1 MKKNL
6 RIVSAA
12 AAALLAVAPVAAT
25 SVSTVFA
32 DVNTSVAGGPA
43 QSSTDKINWDL
54 SITNVAALNDGD
66 SATKA
71 TATLATP
78 VLPTDAKVTVSQ
90 AKLYMT
96 ADASGTAK
104 SGADITIN
112 QATGNPSSVPTSN
125 DQTVS
130 KGCKYVA
137 LAYVT
142 ITGLKPSTSYY
153 INGSST
159 ATTSDNTGTIANYAV
174 KSAEF
179 TISNADLAGSPYVTE
194 TNDTTKT
201 VLTSGSYALTPADYS
216 VSKLAKALATPA
228 NAVEDST
235 THKKPG
241 KYSAGV
247 TKPNDTTTGKNATAD
262 FVNSEA
268 DVRAAL
274 KAAGITT
281 KGSDETFDKPAAP
294 FVVTLNVRATNGK
307 TTAFPVTVDPNA
319 TTADATYP
327 VINYF
332 NKNTKVPF
340 PKISNPSA
348 ATDDKTSSLTIDN
361 IDDLTYTGNTDPITF
376 NYVPVNG
383 VVDTAAIKRAF
394 TATVNTNNSDKLAVD
409 VDVSKVNTK
418 VAGRYP
424 VVVSATNADKKTTK
438 ITFMLT
444 VGAKGASY
452 KTVQSDG
459 DVPVYKI
466 EGNTVTDTKTTVKN
480 GDQIAIFGDAI
491 KVGDKSYTRI
501 NSADSNLY
509 VETKYVDGSFKPA
522 DKTSKT
528 VMHNAYIYD
537 KDHKRVGTKTL
548 AAYTKVDVLGATT
561 KLADGSL
568 VYQIGDNQYVMADN
582 IDGTV
587 RTLSHNAYVYKTSK
601 KRADSRVLRKGAKVT
616 TYGSPYTFKNG
627 KAYYRIGGPSK
638 QYVKV
643 ANFN

>member
-25 SVSTVFA
+25 SVSTAFAADAGQVTIKPGTGTPVTTNTLDVKIVLNNPGALTTGSSVSDLNATVQPNQGEVNLTNSTSQVFKKDQMNA
-32 DVNTSVAGGPA
+32 DQTDIK
-43 QSSTDKINWDL
+43 SSD
-54 SITNVAALNDGD
+54 
-66 SATKA
+66 A
-71 TATLATP
+71 TAS
-78 VLPTDAKVTVSQ
+78 AKFDT
-90 AKLYMT
+90 
-96 ADASGTAK
+96 
-104 SGADITIN
+104 
-112 QATGNPSSVPTSN
+112 
-125 DQTVS
+125 
-130 KGCKYVA
+130 KGDYYLVVKDFS
-137 LAYVT
+137 
-142 ITGLKPSTSYY
+142 IKGLKP
-153 INGSST
+153 
-159 ATTSDNTGTIANYAV
+159 NTDYTFGKDTVRTNNDGVAYFKTLVSPVITI
-174 KSAEF
+174 
-179 TISNADLAGSPYVTE
+179 G
-194 TNDTTKT
+194 
-201 VLTSGSYALTPADYS
+201 
-216 VSKLAKALATPA
+216 
-228 NAVEDST
+228 DST
-235 THKKPG
+235 TKGAPYVVAVKADGSTDTNAITSGTVPLNSSNNSVNELV
-241 KYSAGV
+241 KAIQKAFAV
-247 TKPNDTTTGKNATAD
+247 KTTLNDATLTHGWT
-262 FVNSEA
+262 NLEG
-268 DVRAAL
+268 DVRAGL
-274 KAAGITT
+274 KTAGITPKT
-281 KGSDETFDKPAAP
+281 DANGSFDIPAAP
-294 FVVTLNVRATNGK
+294 FSITANIYANNGTSGTFVINVNPAG
-307 TTAFPVTVDPNA
+307 TTV
-319 TTADATYP
+319 ADASYP
-327 VINYF
+327 VISYTTS
-332 NKNTKVPF
+332 NKKVQNTPELDANKTG
-340 PKISNPSA
+340 SA
-348 ATDDKTSSLTIDN
+348 NRTIEN
-361 IDDLTYTGNTDPITF
+361 IDDVLDAKGNPISF

-383 VVDTAAIKRAF
+383 VVDTTAIKDAF
-394 TATVNTNNSDKLAVD
+394 TAKVATGNDDTLAVN

-418 VAGRYP
+418 VAGKYP
-424 VVVSATNADKKTTK
+424 VVVSATNADKKTSK
-438 ITFMLT
+438 VTFYIT
-444 VGAKGASY
+444 VGVKGASY

-480 GDQIAIFGDAI
+480 GDQIAVFGDAI

-522 DKTSKT
+522 EKTSKT

>member
-32 DVNTSVAGGPA
+32 DT
-43 QSSTDKINWDL
+43 
-54 SITNVAALNDGD
+54 TNVNVDGGAGSTTADSARFDLTVNNAFKLNNGD
-66 SATKA
+66 SASKLSVSLSKNALPAGANFSYGNVKVYKA
-71 TATLATP
+71 
-78 VLPTDAKVTVSQ
+78 DNVTV
-90 AKLYMT
+90 
-96 ADASGTAK
+96 DGNN
-104 SGADITIN
+104 I
-112 QATGNPSSVPTSN
+112 ATVKKDS
-125 DQTVS
+125 DS
-130 KGCKYVA
+130 KEFSAEQYLNSDSDTFKNGYVA
-137 LAYVT
+137 VISIT
-142 ITGLKPSTSYY
+142 ITGLKAGQKYT
-153 INGSST
+153 INGDEFT
-159 ATTSDNTGTIANYAV
+159 ATASNSIADVKIASPVFHIATQGALGTPYLKDKQGVAVSTGYVPLDPSKYSVQGVYDAIKATY
-174 KSAEF
+174 
-179 TISNADLAGSPYVTE
+179 DLAVTASSGA
-194 TNDTTKT
+194 TN
-201 VLTSGSYALTPADYS
+201 V
-216 VSKLAKALATPA
+216 AKP
-228 NAVEDST
+228 DW
-235 THKKPG
+235 
-241 KYSAGV
+241 
-247 TKPNDTTTGKNATAD
+247 
-262 FVNSEA
+262 VNLKQ
-268 DVRAAL
+268 DIRDGL

-281 KGSDETFDKPAAP
+281 DTNADETFGKPAA
-294 FVVTLNVRATNGK
+294 
-307 TTAFPVTVDPNA
+307 AFPVSVRLIANNGQTNTVVVNVDPNSDKA
-319 TTADATYP
+319 DETFPVISYHVKGDTTAQAKQVPTSDKLANVIVDAADL
-327 VINYF
+327 VGAD
-332 NKNTKVPF
+332 NKAYN
-340 PKISNPSA
+340 
-348 ATDDKTSSLTIDN
+348 
-361 IDDLTYTGNTDPITF
+361 F

-383 VVDTAAIKRAF
+383 VVDTEAIKKAF
-394 TATVNTNNSDKLAVD
+394 TATVAAGNADTLGISVD
-409 VDVSKVNTK
+409 ASKVNTK

-424 VVVSATNADKKTTK
+424 VVVSATNAAKKTSKVTV
-438 ITFMLT
+438 ILT
-444 VGAKGASY
+444 VGVKGATY

-466 EGNTVTDTKTTVKN
+466 DGNNVTDTKTTVKN
-480 GDQIAIFGDAI
+480 GDQIAVFGDAI

-501 NSADSNLY
+501 NSADSDLY